1 MIVSQDR
8 DGVAHSQNRIEKRKE
23 NTSTQ
28 MQIQTPHTNSTAVK
42 RLAKNGQ
49 PSG

>member
-28 MQIQTPHTNSTAVK
+28 MQIQTPHKTSTAVK
-42 RLAKNGQ
+42 RMANRAQ
-49 PSG
+49 